1 MRSVA
6 YRSKKKKKKDD
17 GAAARISR
25 SVISEI
31 LNLTTFSGLKI

>member
-6 YRSKKKKKKDD
+6 YRSKKKKKD
-17 GAAARISR
+17 GGAVARISR